1 MSPPGETFVPVQANA
16 FHTAFVSA
24 CICASIRLTGR
35 SFTLPNVYI
44 LNRHIDY
51 SNSRFLIQRYEA
63 RFACSRFRSVL
74 KRPADQA
81 GSSDRGAANLSEISV
96 PRIVLGSIRKHQLDE
111 AEDDGEVITQGVQE
125 YVVDRRTGRNSH
137 VTRLSG
143 TAFNE

>member
-1 MSPPGETFVPVQANA
+1 VEGPQRSCRYMSPPGETFVPVQANA

-63 RFACSRFRSVL
+63 RLPVHAS
-74 KRPADQA
+74 
-81 GSSDRGAANLSEISV
+81 GAS
-96 PRIVLGSIRKHQLDE
+96 
-111 AEDDGEVITQGVQE
+111 
-125 YVVDRRTGRNSH
+125 
-137 VTRLSG
+137 
-143 TAFNE
+143 